1 MAEAQPTPTSATITT
16 NLFLRSLSLLGFKTF
31 GRPTEIRFEGG
42 VTAIV
47 GPNGSG
53 KTNIVDAVK
62 WVLGA
67 GQARDLRGRKMEEVI
82 YAGGERR
89 SRAAF
94 AEVTLV
100 FDNTAG
106 RLPVDYHEVA
116 IKRRVE
122 RDGESDYFL
131 NGSRVRRRDLIH
143 LLASTGL
150 TVDSYAIIDQHDIES
165 IVVCSPAERRQLLE
179 EAAQVRGV
187 KARRQ
192 EAVQR
197 LSELAANLLRLED
210 LKSEIEPRLDVL
222 RVQAA
227 AAREAS
233 EAGARLDLLR
243 GSIVWEEWREARD
256 AHRRASSQVQ
266 ALDRRLAEARDLA
279 QSAETEFQ
287 TWRGEIQAAQDRRLA
302 RQRNLGR
309 LRLELAEAE
318 HSLRLAEER
327 AQNTVALAEAARREE
342 ADNRSLSAAAE
353 ALRGQLAAEL
363 EQARHALEN
372 VPEAPAIPEAADP
385 AEVQHARRAAEQ
397 ARRALGAAVATLAAL
412 QTRREFL
419 EDQSAR
425 LDAMAQAAKL
435 VPAAE
440 AVLERARH
448 EAAEAESAVVMLA
461 RLRSELNGLDALR
474 SEPAPG
480 LQRLC
485 DVVTPEAGFEA
496 AFAAVLGPLADALV
510 ARDELKAVEGT
521 KAQDHQTTVLYPV
534 PAPHHAAGRAH
545 GAPIIWLFDHVRCKD
560 GYEEIA
566 RRLLGQVVVG
576 EDVTL
581 EGTYREP
588 GLVRAG
594 TDPRVAIDARRR
606 ELRDRLEGL
615 EPQAARAGDAANRLK
630 LAEVGLADL
639 HSRSAGAARS
649 EETARLLESARAAE
663 VAEAEKLAELERVA
677 QAAEEH
683 AAGLARA
690 LESSLEAIGEGR
702 AAAHHAEL
710 DRARWRDRVDD
721 LRRQLAAVGEDLVR
735 LHAAA
740 EGRAARAAQAEVAAA
755 ASTET
760 LPALTSAA
768 EAARGALAAAEQESP
783 EDDAEMAEGSRRLV
797 ALEEARIDARLKAG
811 TLEGNLELIAREAE
825 LLQARMEE
833 IRTRMP
839 DGVAPEE
846 VPGGKA
852 REREMRGLE
861 RRIEEIGPTNA
872 LADSECRELDERFET
887 LRTQLD
893 DIAAARAD
901 LEQLVGK
908 LREEEDSRYEAV
920 FGAVAAN
927 FHEYFSQLA
936 PGGHATLKHADGDDG
951 PRSGV
956 EILVQPPRKRLQ
968 NVTLLSSGERSLAA
982 LALVLALD
990 EVNPSPFTVLDEV
1003 DAALDDA
1010 NVGRFGEMLARLGTQ
1025 RQFLV
1030 ITHNHVTMS
1039 HASTLYGIHLD
1050 ESGSSH
1056 LVSVRLE
1063 DIRKPVS
1070 RASTTAQAG

>member
-1 MAEAQPTPTSATITT
+1 
-16 NLFLRSLSLLGFKTF
+16 LFLRSLSLLGFKTF
-31 GRPTEIRFEGG
+31 ARPTEIRFEGG

-62 WVLGA
+62 WVLGS

-82 YAGGERR
+82 YVGGERR

-106 RLPVDYHEVA
+106 RLPIDYLEVA

-122 RDGESDYFL
+122 RDGVSDYFL
-131 NGSRVRRRDLIH
+131 NGTRVRRRDLLH

-165 IVVCSPAERRQLLE
+165 IVTCSPGERRQLLE

-192 EAVQR
+192 EALQR
-197 LSELAANLLRLED
+197 LGELAANLLRLED
-210 LKSEIEPRLDVL
+210 LRSEIEPRLEVL
-222 RVQAA
+222 QVQAS

-233 EAGARLDLLR
+233 EATARLELLR
-243 GSIVWEEWREARD
+243 GSIVWEEWREAKD
-256 AHRRASSQVQ
+256 AHRRATTQLQ
-266 ALDRRLAEARDLA
+266 ALERRLAEARELA
-279 QSAETEFQ
+279 QSAESEFQ
-287 TWRGEIQAAQDRRLA
+287 TWRTEIQTAQDRRLA

-309 LRLELAEAE
+309 LRLEVAEAE
-318 HSLRLAEER
+318 HSLRLTEER
-327 AQNTVALAEAARREE
+327 AQNTVALAEGARREE
-342 ADNRSLSAAAE
+342 ADNRSLSDAAE

-363 EQARHALEN
+363 EQARRALES
-372 VPEAPAIPEAADP
+372 VPEAPAVPEALDP
-385 AEVQHARRAAEQ
+385 AEVKDARRGAEQ
-397 ARRALGAAVATLAAL
+397 ARRAAGSASSTLTAL
-412 QTRREFL
+412 RTRREFL
-419 EDQSAR
+419 EEQSAR
-425 LDAMAQAAKL
+425 LDSMAKAAEL
-435 VPAAE
+435 VPDAE
-440 AVLERARH
+440 ALLQHSRK
-448 EAAEAESAVVMLA
+448 EAADAESAVVMAA
-461 RLRSELNGLDALR
+461 RLRSELEGLDALR
-474 SEPAPG
+474 PEPAPG
-480 LQRLC
+480 LRRLC
-485 DVVTPEAGFEA
+485 DVVTPEAGYEA
-496 AFAAVLGPLADALV
+496 AFSAVLGPLVDALV
-510 ARDELKAVEGT
+510 APDEGAALSTTPNG
-521 KAQDHQTTVLYPV
+521 QLTVLYPTTTQE
-534 PAPHHAAGRAH
+534 PRAGS
-545 GAPIIWLFDHVRCKD
+545 LFEHVRCQA
-560 GYEEIA
+560 GHQQIA
-566 RRLLGQVVVG
+566 RRLLGHVVIG

-581 EGTYREP
+581 EGVYREP

-594 TDPRVAIDARRR
+594 TDARVAIDVRRR

-615 EPQAARAGDAANRLK
+615 KPQAARAQDAALRLRE
-630 LAEVGLADL
+630 AEAGLADL
-639 HSRSAGAARS
+639 RARSAGAARS
-649 EETARLLESARAAE
+649 EETARMLEAARAAE
-663 VAEAEKLAELERVA
+663 LADASRLAGLEQVAH
-677 QAAEEH
+677 AAEER
-683 AAGLARA
+683 AAALARD
-690 LESSLEAIGEGR
+690 LESGLEAIGNAH

-710 DRARWRDRVDD
+710 DRARWRDRVVD
-721 LRRQLAAVGEDLVR
+721 LRRQLAAVGEDLGR
-735 LHAAA
+735 LQAAA
-740 EGRAARAAQAEVAAA
+740 GGRAARLAQAEAAAA
-755 ASTET
+755 ASTES
-760 LPALTSAA
+760 LPALTAA
-768 EAARGALAAAEQESP
+768 ADAARGALATAEHESP
-783 EDDAEMAEGSRRLV
+783 EDEAEMAEGARRLV
-797 ALEEARIDARLKAG
+797 TLEEARIDARLKAG
-811 TLEGNLELIAREAE
+811 TLEGNLELIARESE

-861 RRIEEIGPTNA
+861 RRLEEIGPTNA
-872 LADSECRELDERFET
+872 LADSECRELEERFET
-887 LRTQLD
+887 LRTQLE

-901 LEQLVGK
+901 LEQLIGK
-908 LREEEDSRYEAV
+908 LRDEEESRYEAV

-1063 DIRKPVS
+1063 DIRKPVA
-1070 RASTTAQAG
+1070 RAASTAQAG

>member
-1 MAEAQPTPTSATITT
+1 MAQPTPTSAACGPSEPCICYRNG

-31 GRPTEIRFEGG
+31 ARATEIRFEGG

-53 KTNIVDAVK
+53 KTNIVDSLK

-67 GQARDLRGRKMEEVI
+67 GQARDLRGKKMEEVI
-82 YAGGERR
+82 YVGGERR
-89 SRAAF
+89 ARASF

-122 RDGESDYFL
+122 RDGQSDYFL
-131 NGSRVRRRDLIH
+131 NGARVRRRDLLH

-165 IVVCSPAERRQLLE
+165 IVVCSPAERRLLLE

-192 EAVQR
+192 EALQR
-197 LSELAANLLRLED
+197 LNELAANLLRLED
-210 LKSEIEPRLDVL
+210 LKSEIEPRLAAL
-222 RVQAA
+222 RLQAA

-233 EAGARLDLLR
+233 DASARLELLR
-243 GSIVWEEWREARD
+243 GSMVWEEWREARD

-266 ALDRRLAEARDLA
+266 VLERRLEEARELA
-279 QSAETEFQ
+279 QSAESEFQ
-287 TWRGEIQAAQDRRLA
+287 SWRTEVQAAQDRRLV
-302 RQRNLGR
+302 RQRTLGR
-309 LRLELAEAE
+309 LRLDSAEAE
-318 HSLRLAEER
+318 HALRLAEER
-327 AQNTVALAEAARREE
+327 AQNHTSRAEAARREE
-342 ADNRSLSAAAE
+342 TENGNLSRAAE
-353 ALRGQLAAEL
+353 ALRGQLSAEL
-363 EQARHALEN
+363 EQARRALES
-372 VPEAPAIPEAADP
+372 VPEASPV
-385 AEVQHARRAAEQ
+385 AESPDAGEVHRARQAAEQ
-397 ARRALGAAVATLAAL
+397 ARRAVAVAASSLGSL
-412 QTRREFL
+412 RTRREFL
-419 EDQSAR
+419 EEQSTR
-425 LDAMAQAAKL
+425 LEAMAEAARDL
-435 VPAAE
+435 PAAE
-440 AVLERARH
+440 DEVARAG
-448 EAAEAESAVVMLA
+448 AEASAAAAATVSLA
-461 RLRSELNGLDALR
+461 GLASELEGLDALR
-474 SEPAPG
+474 PEPGPG
-480 LQRLC
+480 LERIS
-485 DVVTPEAGFEA
+485 DVITPETGYEA
-496 AFAAVLGPLADALV
+496 ALSAVLGAMADALV
-510 ARDELKAVEGT
+510 APAEAAATEAAARSG
-521 KAQDHQTTVLYPV
+521 AQRTVLYP
-534 PAPHHAAGRAH
+534 ASAAQPRPGS
-545 GAPIIWLFDHVRCKD
+545 LFAHVRCRR
-560 GYEEIA
+560 GYEDIA
-566 RRLLGQVVVG
+566 RRLLGHVVVG

-581 EGTYREP
+581 DGTYREP

-594 TDPRVAIDARRR
+594 LDPRVAIDARRSRLR
-606 ELRDRLEGL
+606 ERIAELQPR
-615 EPQAARAGDAANRLK
+615 AALAGHSSKR
-630 LAEVGLADL
+630 LADTQARL
-639 HSRSAGAARS
+639 TDLRLLTAGVSRS

-663 VAEAEKLAELERVA
+663 LAETEKVAELERIA
-677 QAAEEH
+677 TAAED
-683 AAGLARA
+683 AAGAAARQLEVA
-690 LESSLEAIGEGR
+690 LEALGEQR
-702 AAAHHAEL
+702 AGAHQAEL
-710 DRARWRDRVDD
+710 ERARWRDRVED
-721 LRRQLAAVGEDLVR
+721 LRRQLAAVEDDLAR
-735 LHAAA
+735 LRATADERSRRLA
-740 EGRAARAAQAEVAAA
+740 EAEVAVAA
-755 ASTET
+755 ALGA
-760 LPALTSAA
+760 LPAISTGLM
-768 EAARGALAAAEQESP
+768 AARDALAAVEQDSP
-783 EDDAEMAEGSRRLV
+783 EDEAEMAEGARRLI
-797 ALEEARIDARLKAG
+797 ALEEARLDARLKAG
-811 TLEGNLELIAREAE
+811 TLEGNLELVAREAE
-825 LLQARMEE
+825 LLAVRMEE

-852 REREMRGLE
+852 REREMRALE
-861 RRIEEIGPTNA
+861 RRLEEIGPTNA
-872 LADSECRELDERFET
+872 LAEPECRELDERFET
-887 LRTQLD
+887 LRTQLE

-901 LEQLVGK
+901 LEQLIAK
-908 LREEEDSRYEAV
+908 LHEEEETRYEAV

-936 PGGHATLKHADGDDG
+936 PGGRATLRHAEGDDG

-1010 NVGRFGEMLARLGTQ
+1010 NVGRFGEMLARLGAQ

-1070 RASTTAQAG
+1070 RSAATAQAG

>member
-1 MAEAQPTPTSATITT
+1 M
-16 NLFLRSLSLLGFKTF
+16 FLRSLSLLGFKTF
-31 GRPTEIRFEGG
+31 ARQTEIRFEGG

-62 WVLGA
+62 WVLGS
-67 GQARDLRGRKMEEVI
+67 GQARDLRGKTMAEVI
-82 YAGGERR
+82 YVGGERR

-131 NGSRVRRRDLIH
+131 NGTRIRRRDLIH
-143 LLASTGL
+143 MLSSTGL
-150 TVDSYAIIDQHDIES
+150 TVDSYAIIGQHDIEE

-187 KARRQ
+187 KQRRQ
-192 EAVQR
+192 EAAQR

-210 LKSEIEPRLDVL
+210 LKSEIEPRLEVL

-233 EAGARLDLLR
+233 EATARLELLR

-256 AHRRASSQVQ
+256 AHRRTSSQVQ
-266 ALDRRLAEARDLA
+266 ALDKRLVEAREAAQLAEA
-279 QSAETEFQ
+279 EFQ
-287 TWRGEIQAAQDRRLA
+287 ASRKGIQAAQDRRLA
-302 RQRNLGR
+302 RQRTLGR
-309 LRLELAEAE
+309 LRLEVAEAE
-318 HSLRLAEER
+318 HALRLAEER
-327 AQNTVALAEAARREE
+327 AQNAAALAEAARREQAE
-342 ADNRSLSAAAE
+342 HGSQSAAAE
-353 ALRGQLAAEL
+353 ALRGQLTAEL
-363 EQARHALEN
+363 EHAGRALES
-372 VPEAPAIPEAADP
+372 VPEAPAIPEAPDR
-385 AEVQHARRAAEQ
+385 AEVQRARHNAEQ
-397 ARRALGAAVATLAAL
+397 ARRALGAAVSVLAGL
-412 QTRREFL
+412 RTRREFL
-419 EDQSAR
+419 EEQSAR
-425 LDAMAQAAKL
+425 LGSMSLAAQQI
-435 VPAAE
+435 PAAE
-440 AVLERARH
+440 ARVQNTKEDA
-448 EAAEAESAVVMLA
+448 EAAEAAVVMVG
-461 RLRSELNGLDALR
+461 RLRSELEGIEALR
-474 SEPAPG
+474 PEPAPG
-480 LQRLC
+480 LERLC
-485 DVVTPEAGFEA
+485 DVITPKPGYEA
-496 AFAAVLGPLADALV
+496 ALSAVLGPLVDALV
-510 ARDELKAVEGT
+510 APDEPAAAGAKQSRQL
-521 KAQDHQTTVLYPV
+521 TVLYPT
-534 PAPHHAAGRAH
+534 PASQPRAGS
-545 GAPIIWLFDHVRCKD
+545 LFEHVICRD
-560 GYEEIA
+560 GYADIA
-566 RRLLGQVVVG
+566 RRLLGHVVVG

-581 EGTYREP
+581 DGVYREP

-594 TDPRVAIDARRR
+594 TDPRVAIDVRRN
-606 ELRDRLEGL
+606 ELRDRLSSL
-615 EPQAARAGDAANRLK
+615 EPRAAQAEDAARRRK
-630 LAEVGLADL
+630 ESESTLADL
-639 HSRSAGAARS
+639 QSRAAGAARA
-649 EETARLLESARAAE
+649 EDNARMLEAARTAERT
-663 VAEAEKLAELERVA
+663 EAEKVAGLER
-677 QAAEEH
+677 AANTSDEH
-683 AAGLARA
+683 AAAVSKE
-690 LESSLEAIGEGR
+690 LESSLEEIGEHR

-710 DRARWRDRVDD
+710 ERARWRDRVDD
-721 LRRQLAAVGEDLVR
+721 LRRQLAAVAEDLGR
-735 LHAAA
+735 LQVAA
-740 EGRAARAAQAEVAAA
+740 EGRSARSEQAASAAVAANESLPPLIKA
-755 ASTET
+755 AGDMRAT
-760 LPALTSAA
+760 L
-768 EAARGALAAAEQESP
+768 GAAEQESP
-783 EDDAEMAEGSRRLV
+783 EDEAEMAEGARRVV

-811 TLEGNLELIAREAE
+811 TLEGNLELISREAE
-825 LLQARMEE
+825 LLEARMEE

-846 VPGGKA
+846 IPGGKA
-852 REREMRGLE
+852 REREMRALE

-872 LADSECRELDERFET
+872 LADSECRELEQRFET
-887 LRTQLD
+887 LRTQLE
-893 DIAAARAD
+893 DIAAARTD
-901 LEQLVGK
+901 LEQLIDK
-908 LREEEDSRYEAV
+908 LREEEDARYEAV

-936 PGGHATLKHADGDDG
+936 PGGRATLKHAEGDEG

-1056 LVSVRLE
+1056 LVSVKLE
-1063 DIRKPVS
+1063 DIRKPVA
-1070 RASTTAQAG
+1070 RAASTAQAV

>member
-1 MAEAQPTPTSATITT
+1 
-16 NLFLRSLSLLGFKTF
+16 LFLRSLSLLGFKTF
-31 GRPTEIRFEGG
+31 ARATEIRFEGG

-53 KTNIVDAVK
+53 KTNIVDSIK
-62 WVLGA
+62 WVLGS
-67 GQARDLRGRKMEEVI
+67 GQARDLRGKKMEEVI
-82 YAGGERR
+82 YVGGERR
-89 SRAAF
+89 ARAAF

-122 RDGESDYFL
+122 RDGQSDYYL
-131 NGSRVRRRDLIH
+131 NGTRVRRRDLIH
-143 LLASTGL
+143 LLSSTGL

-165 IVVCSPAERRQLLE
+165 IVTCSPGERRQLLE

-192 EAVQR
+192 EAANR

-210 LKSEIEPRLDVL
+210 LRSEIEPRLEIL

-227 AAREAS
+227 AAREAA
-233 EAGARLDLLR
+233 EATARLELLR

-256 AHRRASSQVQ
+256 GHRRATSQQ
-266 ALDRRLAEARDLA
+266 QGLERRLAEARETA
-279 QSAETEFQ
+279 QAAETEFQ
-287 TWRGEIQAAQDRRLA
+287 TWRTEIQAAQDRRLA

-309 LRLELAEAE
+309 LRLEVAEAE
-318 HSLRLAEER
+318 HALRLTEER
-327 AQNTVALAEAARREE
+327 AHNTVALADAARREE
-342 ADNRSLSAAAE
+342 AENGSLSAAANS
-353 ALRGQLAAEL
+353 LRVQLTEEL
-363 EQARHALEN
+363 EQARHSLES
-372 VPEAPAIPEAADP
+372 VPEAPALPEAPDP
-385 AEVQHARRAAEQ
+385 AEVQRARRAAEQ
-397 ARRALGAAVATLAAL
+397 ARRAAGAAASAIAAL
-412 QTRREFL
+412 RTRREFL
-419 EDQSAR
+419 EEQAAR
-425 LDAMAQAAKL
+425 LDSMAQAAKL
-435 VPAAE
+435 VPDAE
-440 AVLERARH
+440 ALLERAKG
-448 EAAEAESAVVMLA
+448 EAAEAESAVVMVA
-461 RLRSELNGLDALR
+461 RLSSELEGLDALR
-474 SEPAPG
+474 PEPEPG
-480 LQRLC
+480 LRRLC
-485 DVVTPEAGFEA
+485 DVVTPEAGYEA
-496 AFAAVLGPLADALV
+496 AFSAVLGPLVDALV
-510 ARDELKAVEGT
+510 APDEAGAAPKAPDRQV
-521 KAQDHQTTVLYPV
+521 TVLYPV
-534 PAPHHAAGRAH
+534 TASQPRPGS
-545 GAPIIWLFDHVRCKD
+545 LFGHVSCD
-560 GYEEIA
+560 EGYEAVA

-581 EGTYREP
+581 EGVYREP

-594 TDPRVAIDARRR
+594 SDPRVAIDVRRR
-606 ELRDRLEGL
+606 ELRGRLEGL
-615 EPQAARAGDAANRLK
+615 EPRAARAPETAKRLSEAEAA
-630 LAEVGLADL
+630 LADL
-639 HSRSAGAARS
+639 RARTAGAARS
-649 EETARLLESARAAE
+649 EETARLLESTR
-663 VAEAEKLAELERVA
+663 VAEIAEADKLAGLERSA
-677 QAAEEH
+677 QAAEEQ
-683 AAGLARA
+683 AANLARN
-690 LESSLEAIGEGR
+690 LEESLEAIGAGR

-710 DRARWRDRVDD
+710 DRARWRDRIED
-721 LRRQLAAVGEDLVR
+721 LRRQVAAVGDDIAR
-735 LHAAA
+735 LQAAA
-740 EGRAARAAQAEVAAA
+740 EERAARLARAEAAA
-755 ASTET
+755 AAAGES
-760 LPALTSAA
+760 LPGLT
-768 EAARGALAAAEQESP
+768 AAAESARATLAASEQDSP
-783 EDDAEMAEGSRRLV
+783 EDEAEMAEGARRLV
-797 ALEEARIDARLKAG
+797 ALEEARIDARLKVG

-846 VPGGKA
+846 IPGGKG
-852 REREMRGLE
+852 REREMRALE
-861 RRIEEIGPTNA
+861 RRLEEIGPTNA
-872 LADSECRELDERFET
+872 LADAECHELEERFET

-901 LEQLVGK
+901 LEQLIGK

-936 PGGHATLKHADGDDG
+936 PGGRATLKHAEGEDG

-956 EILVQPPRKRLQ
+956 EILVQPARKRLQ

-1010 NVGRFGEMLARLGTQ
+1010 NVGRFGEMLARLGAQ

-1039 HASTLYGIHLD
+1039 HASSLYGIHLD

-1063 DIRKPVS
+1063 DIRKPVAHAANAAH
-1070 RASTTAQAG
+1070 AS